1 MAAMLQAEAKM
12 DNRTKR
18 DREEDEAMSER
29 EQDTSPM
36 TDAMDLDMA
45 QSAKRRQ
52 CIVTG
57 EVMMRLPGRSI
68 DLSALEGLFG
78 KGVCKEGQVMSLRL
92 DVSTPSPPNKGTD
105 EYEDEESGTH
115 EPDDTPSR
123 GQPAEVTL
131 HLSPLAPQIWNT
143 RSQSAANHVTQH
155 AGNMWA
161 LNNNLPTLGHSAWS
175 CNRPGADMH
184 VTRQHISGLAVS
196 TPPSGALSGALGSLD
211 ISDCSWQ
218 PWQSSEFTSATH
230 RSHRGQ
236 CIESNT
242 TNPFLMK
249 MEALKVCSTAMT
261 ALHRGPGLQAT
272 DACPHTTCHPQHP
285 WQRG

>member
-1 MAAMLQAEAKM
+1 
-12 DNRTKR
+12 
-18 DREEDEAMSER
+18 
-29 EQDTSPM
+29 
-36 TDAMDLDMA
+36 
-45 QSAKRRQ
+45 
-52 CIVTG
+52 
-57 EVMMRLPGRSI
+57 MMREPRAHTKYASTTTHTQNTTHTQTHTHTQNHSHSPAHNHTHTLTHTCATPLVFPPSC
-68 DLSALEGLFG
+68 SALEGLLG

-105 EYEDEESGTH
+105 EFEDEESGTH

-230 RSHRGQ
+230 R
-236 CIESNT
+236 
-242 TNPFLMK
+242 
-249 MEALKVCSTAMT
+249 
-261 ALHRGPGLQAT
+261 
-272 DACPHTTCHPQHP
+272 
-285 WQRG
+285 